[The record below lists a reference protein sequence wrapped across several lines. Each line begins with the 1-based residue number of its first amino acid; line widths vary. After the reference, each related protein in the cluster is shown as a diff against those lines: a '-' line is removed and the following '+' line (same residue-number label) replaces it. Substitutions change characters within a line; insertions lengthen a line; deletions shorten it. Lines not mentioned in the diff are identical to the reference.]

1 MTSVL
6 LVTDA
11 EWVRNDVRASLTVG
25 EWDLVETDQP
35 ASVLELTRETGFDV
49 VIVDM
54 QVGSMGGMATIRAI
68 TDELEGDQRPRT
80 ALLLDRA
87 ADEFLARRAGA
98 DVAIIKPF
106 TAQDLRSALA
116 GLGVEG
122 GVTGGGPKKSRPR
135 K

>member
-1 MTSVL
+1 MTSIL

-11 EWVRNDVRASLTVG
+11 EWVRNDVKASLTLG
-25 EWDLVETDQP
+25 DWDIVDTDQP
-35 ASVLELTRETGFDV
+35 WRVLELSRESEFDV

-68 TDELEGDQRPRT
+68 TDEMHGDQRPRT
-80 ALLLDRA
+80 ALLLDRE

-98 DVAIIKPF
+98 DVSIIKPF
-106 TAQDLRSALA
+106 TAQELRSALA
-116 GLGVEG
+116 ALGVEG